1 MLLRRLPLTDMP
13 QEKTAEVKPFEAG
26 DTFTQN
32 KRCFLSTSLMHA
44 PSSGTVKVRNQTILN
59 L

>member
-26 DTFTQN
+26 DILIQN
-32 KRCFLSTSLMHA
+32 KGFFCQHPLHA
-44 PSSGTVKVRNQTILN
+44 PSSGAVKVRNQTILN